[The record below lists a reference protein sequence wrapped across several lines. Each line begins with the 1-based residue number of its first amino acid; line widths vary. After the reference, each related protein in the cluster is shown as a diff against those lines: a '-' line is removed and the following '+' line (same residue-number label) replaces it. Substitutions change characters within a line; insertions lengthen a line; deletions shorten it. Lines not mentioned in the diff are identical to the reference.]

1 MKNSD
6 SNVLLDLIGGIQTT
20 SLKDFVTEVFASEG
34 VKEKFLIVPASYNH
48 HHTEHGGLLR
58 HSVEVVEYIR
68 VHAFDSTA
76 ARELA
81 MVAGL
86 LHDIGKIR
94 THDLNGNMTAL
105 GLQVGHEYMTLEI
118 CAEALKKLD
127 KAWASG
133 ANLLRHCWTCGT
145 FNSRIGY
152 QPNSSIV
159 LIVKNAD
166 QLSVQRDYE
175 RQAFKASKPIKGMH
189 FHPQGRFQK
198 IKRPPMVF

>member
-1 MKNSD
+1 MKNSY
-6 SNVLLDLIGGIQTT
+6 SNVLLDFIDGIQTT
-20 SLKDFVTEVFASEG
+20 SLKGFVKSVFAEED
-34 VKEKFLIVPASYNH
+34 VLEKFLIVPASYNH
-48 HHTEHGGLLR
+48 HHPEQGGLLR
-58 HSVEVVEYIR
+58 HSMEVVEIIGQ
-68 VHAFDSTA
+68 HSFDSTSV
-76 ARELA
+76 RELA

-94 THDLNGNMTAL
+94 THDINGHMTAL

-127 KAWASG
+127 QSWSIG

-152 QPNSSIV
+152 QPNSSIA

-189 FHPQGRFQK
+189 FHSLGRFQK